1 MSRLGLLGLALLLS
15 SCTPASAGVRTIVLD
30 VEHSRFRPAHIT
42 VERGE
47 TVRFVVRNHDPIDH
61 ELIVGDDEVQDVHEN
76 GTEAHHGAKPGEVS
90 VPAQSEASTTYT
102 FASGEDILFGCHLPA
117 HWDYGM
123 RGTIA
128 VQG

>member
-30 VEHSRFRPAHIT
+30 VEHSRFRPAHIA

-47 TVRFVVRNHDPIDH
+47 TVRFLVRNHDPIDH
-61 ELIVGDDEVQDVHEN
+61 ELIVGNEEVQDVHEN
-76 GTEAHHGAKPGEVS
+76 GTEVNHGAKPGEIS
-90 VPAQSEASTTYT
+90 VPAQGEAATTYT
-102 FASGEDILFGCHLPA
+102 FTSGEDILFGCHLPA

-123 RGTIA
+123 RGTIT